1 MFSPLQPRQPLNNV
15 IDIDQAPDQP
25 PPPTP
30 SAALRAAAEAALQS
44 YPGAGT
50 SHLPD
55 YSHLEY
61 PPVFEAA
68 TYSLRDPPPGMVRRR
83 KEQTRPK

>member
-1 MFSPLQPRQPLNNV
+1 MN
-15 IDIDQAPDQP
+15 IMDIDQLPDQP
-25 PPPTP
+25 APPTP
-30 SAALRAAAEAALQS
+30 SARAAADAALKN
-44 YPGAGT
+44 YPGAGL
-50 SHLPD
+50 SNVPD

-83 KEQTRPK
+83 KE